1 MQLLIVSVQCVLGTG
16 STVEIPEWVV
26 GTSLKTLRSISPPS
40 IKVCFLGRACQSG
53 IKNSV
58 ITLGND
64 EECVRAPVSVA
75 RELYFKAEL

>member
-1 MQLLIVSVQCVLGTG
+1 MGG
-16 STVEIPEWVV
+16 
-26 GTSLKTLRSISPPS
+26 GDKSLKTLRSISPPS

-75 RELYFKAEL
+75 RELYFKTEL